1 MPQKISTGF
10 RALVDAAEREI
21 ETLPVEK
28 AIAQHGRDD
37 VTFVD
42 LRDVREL
49 EREGRIPGAFHC
61 PRGMLEF
68 WIDPE
73 SPISQA
79 DLRGRQKLRVLLR
92 RRLAFSARRANRAA
106 HGPSSGRPYRRRFR
120 RLAQSRRADRS
131 AAAETE
137 IVKRLPECAESTRAL
152 GLGLNHV
159 RLQRRKIRQVGSTRQ
174 QSEHARVRRL
184 RIECGRQG
192 KAARF
197 G

>member
-1 MPQKISTGF
+1 MPQKISSGF
-10 RALVDAAEREI
+10 RVLVDAAEREI

-73 SPISQA
+73 THITS
-79 DLRGRQKLRVLLR
+79 R
-92 RRLAFSARRANRAA
+92 
-106 HGPSSGRPYRRRFR
+106 SSRKTK
-120 RLAQSRRADRS
+120 ASCSS
-131 AAAETE
+131 AAAAG
-137 IVKRLPECAESTRAL
+137 VQRLPRKPRSAWAF
-152 GLGLNHV
+152 V
-159 RLQRRKIRQVGSTRQ
+159 RSHISAAVSAPGAKPAGRSKRR
-174 QSEHARVRRL
+174 RRN
-184 RIECGRQG
+184 RNSQAPSRM
-192 KAARF
+192 R
-197 G
+197 